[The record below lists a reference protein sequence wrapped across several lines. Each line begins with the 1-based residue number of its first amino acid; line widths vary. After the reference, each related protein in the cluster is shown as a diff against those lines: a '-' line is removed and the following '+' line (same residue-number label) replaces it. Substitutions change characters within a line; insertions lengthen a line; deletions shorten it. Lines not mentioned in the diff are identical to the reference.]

1 MKGMTAPPQVM
12 FIVDPAQETI
22 AVKEARKLG
31 MKIVA
36 ITDTNCDPGLVDFVI
51 PGNDDAIRSIRL
63 ITAALADACIYGV
76 ARRRDNSKESRQGG
90 EKGPDAQVIYSGR
103 PKA

>member
-1 MKGMTAPPQVM
+1 MSNVPQVM

-31 MKIVA
+31 IKIVA
-36 ITDTNCDPGLVDFVI
+36 ITDTNCDPDLVDFVI

-76 ARRRDNSKESRQGG
+76 SRRRETGREKASGSGG
-90 EKGPDAQVIYSGR
+90 QDAQVIYSGR
-103 PKA
+103 K